1 MFNQLT
7 FIVQVAEVVGVP
19 SEDVM
24 DYFRQEQV
32 ETVAE
37 FQDQLDNEVEMDV
50 TNNGIRY
57 VIYN

>member
-1 MFNQLT
+1 
-7 FIVQVAEVVGVP
+7 
-19 SEDVM
+19 M